1 MLGEPAT
8 PRAARDAALAE
19 LTREDLELY
28 AVKDLEERIN
38 LLEQEIVRSRAA
50 IDRKKNGRAAADA
63 LFSSGRG

>member
-1 MLGEPAT
+1 MLEEPAT